1 MNLSHENN
9 TIEDLLK
16 VALEKKVQPAV
27 IHTPKPEE
35 THDKKLE
42 QLKAVVLRKFKT
54 VIEDI

>member
-1 MNLSHENN
+1 
-9 TIEDLLK
+9 LK